1 MAGGSRTARKIGGIA
16 SMKSTAKK
24 VRAGAAAAGAAI
36 AGSFLFTFRILKAST
51 GRHDY
56 KPGDWDPDAPVTVSK
71 RWEDF
76 RETFQE
82 GKRFFLTY
90 PREEVSILSS
100 DGLRLTGYLLKP
112 EEGVPVKGCLLLM
125 HGYHGSPYH
134 DFGVI
139 LPFYLREGY
148 ILLIP
153 DERAHGKSEG
163 KCLTFGIK
171 ERYDC
176 QRWAQYLAD
185 RYPALPVFLDGI
197 SMGATV
203 VLMASAL
210 PLPKQVRG
218 IIADCGFTSPYEI
231 ARHVVKTSMHLP
243 LFPTMPMAELA
254 CRVWS
259 GYWMKSYSTVMAMQE
274 NTRPV
279 LFVHGRADDFV
290 PCYMTEQ
297 NYEACTAPKEAV
309 YVEQAGHGLSY
320 LYEKETCEKT
330 LKRFLERYRE
340 QDVDTEKR
348 HEVGRI

>member
-1 MAGGSRTARKIGGIA
+1 MRSNSKKIAAGIA
-16 SMKSTAKK
+16 AVGTA
-24 VRAGAAAAGAAI
+24 A
-36 AGSFLFTFRILKAST
+36 AGSFLFTFRTLKQST

-56 KPGDWDPDAPVTVSK
+56 RPGDWDPDVPVTVSK
-71 RWEDF
+71 RWKAFQD
-76 RETFQE
+76 TFQE

-90 PREEVSILSS
+90 PKEEVSIQSY
-100 DGLRLTGYLLKP
+100 DGLRLAGYLLKP
-112 EEGVPVKGCLLLM
+112 EEGTPVKGALLLM

-139 LPFYLREGY
+139 LPFYLKEGY

-176 QRWAQYLAD
+176 QRWAKYLAD
-185 RYPALPVFLDGI
+185 RYPELPLFLDGI
-197 SMGATV
+197 SMGATI

-210 PLPKQVRG
+210 PLPEQVKG

-231 ARHVVKTSMHLP
+231 VRHVVKQDMHLP
-243 LFPTMPMAELA
+243 LFPTIPMTELV
-254 CRVWS
+254 CRLWS
-259 GYWMKSYSTVMAMQE
+259 GYGMKDYSTLQAMRE

-297 NYEACTAPKEAV
+297 NYAACRAPKKVA

-320 LYEKETCEKT
+320 LYEKETCEKE
-330 LKRFLERYRE
+330 LLAFLNQYG
-340 QDVDTEKR
+340 QGKEK
-348 HEVGRI
+348 E